1 MNVYLYPMLS
11 QLLKKKIHETYI
23 FRPFFGSCLD
33 SWCFCCSG
41 KKWIHLPVAR
51 NVEVIMS
58 VMSLVIPEH
67 MADVLDEWGAVSL
80 ILEKIILGI
89 SELVVFFSGFWKM
102 FFCLFFETC

>member
-1 MNVYLYPMLS
+1 
-11 QLLKKKIHETYI
+11 
-23 FRPFFGSCLD
+23 
-33 SWCFCCSG
+33 
-41 KKWIHLPVAR
+41 
-51 NVEVIMS
+51 MS

-102 FFCLFFETC
+102 FFCVFFETC

>member
-1 MNVYLYPMLS
+1 MR
-11 QLLKKKIHETYI
+11 HT
-23 FRPFFGSCLD
+23 FFAPFFGSCLD
-33 SWCFCCSG
+33 SWCFCFSG
-41 KKWIHLPVAR
+41 KNGSIHLIKGPVTR

-89 SELVVFFSGFWKM
+89 SELD
-102 FFCLFFETC
+102 